1 VELEY
6 WSDGAVKQ
14 RGVLGYWSVDLSI
27 RTHYFV
33 IELQPIAKLLL
44 RHPSKEAAMA
54 NAKLRFYFR
63 EPTIDLN
70 LPITDG
76 TVNLDG
82 FDWEFVDSEDK
93 ADAWDC
99 GFAAR
104 VRAYA
109 KGAPHISI
117 PAFPNR
123 KFRLAY
129 IFVNSKAGIET
140 AKELEGKRVGIMQ
153 WDNTAGVWARGA
165 LQHSY
170 GVDLKRIHWCSP
182 RAKKEGVAEDIHI
195 EPLEAKGDPDT
206 LLDNLLIEGRID
218 AVIGPNLLPSIS
230 NRDPRTCRL
239 FRDYRTE
246 EQNYFRKTGI
256 FPTSH
261 IVTLKQ
267 EFVERHPTAPVA
279 LLEAFRR
286 SRDIAFDRLEG
297 ADPQII
303 AYSWIAAAVAEQRE
317 LMGENYWAYN
327 IANNRTVLEA
337 MTQYAHEQ
345 GLSPAR
351 IDYMH
356 FFHPEA
362 AALAGV

>member
-1 VELEY
+1 MQKIGYYPV
-6 WSDGAVKQ
+6 ANNRR
-14 RGVLGYWSVDLSI
+14 RGRRS
-27 RTHYFV
+27 
-33 IELQPIAKLLL
+33 
-44 RHPSKEAAMA
+44 MA
-54 NAKLRFYFR
+54 DPKFKFYFR
-63 EPTIDLN
+63 EPNIDLN
-70 LPITDG
+70 IPITDG
-76 TVNLDG
+76 TVKIGG
-82 FDWEFVDSEDK
+82 FEWEFVPNGDE

-104 VRAYA
+104 VRAHA
-109 KGAPHISI
+109 QRAAHISI

-140 AKELEGKRVGIMQ
+140 PKQLEGRRVGIMQ

-165 LQHSY
+165 LQHYY
-170 GVDLKRIHWCSP
+170 GVDLKRIAWLAP
-182 RAKKEGVAEDIHI
+182 RVKKEGVAEGIHI
-195 EPLEAKGDPDT
+195 AKIEGGGDPDD
-206 LLDNLLIEGRID
+206 LLDKLLTRGKID

-230 NRDPRTCRL
+230 ARDPRTRRL
-239 FRDYRTE
+239 FRDYRIE
-246 EQNYFRKTGI
+246 EQNYFGKTGI

-267 EFVERHPTAPVA
+267 EFVDRHPEAPVA
-279 LLEAFRR
+279 LLKAFRR
-286 SRDIAFDRLEG
+286 SRDIAFERLEG
-297 ADPQII
+297 SDPQVI

-327 IANNRTVLEA
+327 IENNRTVLDA

-345 GLSPAR
+345 GLSPSR
-351 IDYMH
+351 IDYMR

-362 AALAGV
+362 AALPGC

>member
-1 VELEY
+1 
-6 WSDGAVKQ
+6 
-14 RGVLGYWSVDLSI
+14 
-27 RTHYFV
+27 
-33 IELQPIAKLLL
+33 
-44 RHPSKEAAMA
+44 MA
-54 NAKLRFYFR
+54 IPKLRFYFR
-63 EPTIDLN
+63 EPTIDTN
-70 LPITDG
+70 IPITDG
-76 TVNLDG
+76 TVKIEG
-82 FDWEFVDSEDK
+82 FDWDFAGNEDD

-104 VRAYA
+104 VRAYV

-140 AKELEGKRVGIMQ
+140 AKDLEGKRVGIMQ

-165 LQHSY
+165 LQHYY
-170 GVDLKRIHWCSP
+170 GVDLKRLNWCSP
-182 RAKKEGVAEDIHI
+182 RARKEGVAEGIRI
-195 EPLEAKGDPDT
+195 EKLDAQGDPDT
-206 LLDNLLIEGRID
+206 LLDNLLIEGKID

-230 NRDPRTCRL
+230 ARDPRTRRL

-267 EFVERHPTAPVA
+267 EFVDRNPNAPVA
-279 LLEAFRR
+279 LLKAFRKSRDEAFN
-286 SRDIAFDRLEG
+286 RLEG
-297 ADPQII
+297 SDPQVI
-303 AYSWIAAAVAEQRE
+303 AYSWIAAAVTEQRE

-327 IANNRTVLEA
+327 IENNRTVLEA

-345 GLSPAR
+345 GLSPTG
-351 IDYMH
+351 IDYMK

-362 AALAGV
+362 AGCSGS

>member
-1 VELEY
+1 
-6 WSDGAVKQ
+6 
-14 RGVLGYWSVDLSI
+14 
-27 RTHYFV
+27 
-33 IELQPIAKLLL
+33 
-44 RHPSKEAAMA
+44 MA
-54 NAKLRFYFR
+54 NPKLKFYFR
-63 EPTIDLN
+63 EPTIDTN

-76 TVNLDG
+76 TVEIDG
-82 FDWEFVDSEDK
+82 FEWEFVPDEEQ

-104 VRAYA
+104 VRAFA
-109 KGAPHISI
+109 KAEKHISI

-129 IFVNSKAGIET
+129 IFVNSRAGIEQP
-140 AKELEGKRVGIMQ
+140 ADLHGKRVGIMQ

-165 LQHSY
+165 LQHDY
-170 GVDLKRIHWCSP
+170 GVDLKNIHWLAA
-182 RAKKEGVAEDIHI
+182 RVKKDGVAEGIRI
-195 EPLEAKGDPDT
+195 EQVGGSGDSDQLLDT
-206 LLDNLLIEGRID
+206 LLLAGEID

-230 NRDPRTCRL
+230 SRDPRTRRL
-239 FRDYRTE
+239 CPDYRTE

-267 EFVERHPTAPVA
+267 QFVDRHPGAPVA
-279 LLEAFRR
+279 LLQAFRR
-286 SRDIAFDRLEG
+286 SRDIAFERLEG
-297 ADPQII
+297 SDPQII
-303 AYSWIAAAVAEQRE
+303 AYSWIAAAVAEQRA

-327 IANNRTVLEA
+327 IENNRAVLAA

-345 GLSPAR
+345 GLSPNR
-351 IDYMH
+351 IDYME
-356 FFHPEA
+356 FFHSEA